1 MRIHRFYPRT
11 NNIGDHFVQRGIE
24 AMVRRIRPDATFELF
39 DVNSRG
45 RDRVEYGLTH
55 RAVERANR
63 EADAIIVGGSNL
75 YEGSYRWRWGVHL
88 ETEALE
94 KLRVPLLLLGIGS
107 GSGFGAPLHHA
118 SRSAK
123 KEIKL
128 LNDHAQLSGARDLIT
143 LDWLHELGITKAK
156 LTGDPAAFIFDELP
170 RKNRVGHFLIAIPPR
185 RFWSGLHQFWNV
197 RTQGRAMFKALV
209 SLVRTL
215 LKEGE
220 DVVVACND
228 PLDLP
233 RAKSLFDGILP
244 DVVCPKTPEDY
255 FQLLSTSRAVVSGRL
270 HTAAV
275 ALSLAVPFVL
285 LNVDQRT
292 EGFLKTYQLESC
304 GLEPSVDQIETA
316 LREQATKLMRGESS
330 SAWEKSIEMRNEIC
344 RRTMNLLKD
353 ALPAGTL
360 TVDPGAGTCDLRPKF
375 KFAAPK
381 S

>member
-1 MRIHRFYPRT
+1 MRIHHFYPRT

-24 AMVRRIRPDATFELF
+24 AMVRRVRPDATFELF
-39 DVNSRG
+39 DVNRRG
-45 RDRVEYGLTH
+45 SDEVEYGLTR
-55 RAVERANR
+55 RAIERANR

-107 GSGFGAPLHHA
+107 GSDFGAPLHRA
-118 SRSAK
+118 SRRAL

-128 LNDHAQLSGARDLIT
+128 LNDHARLSGARDLVT
-143 LDWLHELGITKAK
+143 LDWLHGLGITKAK

-170 RKNRVGHFLIAIPPR
+170 RKNQVGHFLIAMPPQ

-197 RTQGRAMFKALV
+197 RTHGRAMFKALV
-209 SLVRTL
+209 SLVRAL

-233 RAKSLFDGILP
+233 RTKWLFDGILA

-255 FQLLSTSRAVVSGRL
+255 FELLSTSRAVVSGRL

-292 EGFLKTYQLESC
+292 EGFIKTYQLESC

-316 LREQATKLMRGESS
+316 LREQTAKLMRGESS
-330 SAWEKSIEMRNEIC
+330 SALEKSIEMRNEIC

-353 ALPAGTL
+353 ALPEGTL
-360 TVDPGAGTCDLRPKF
+360 TVDPDAGHVR
-375 KFAAPK
+375 